1 MEILHVIQK
10 SPNVEIQMGH
20 MSVTVC
26 RVIIKMGLIALVRK
40 LLLITDMFVYQ

>member
-10 SPNVEIQMGH
+10 NSNVGIQMGH

-26 RVIIKMGLIALVRK
+26 EITIKMGLIALVR
-40 LLLITDMFVYQ
+40 